1 MATFA
6 KAPNSCELGKI
17 INGNWA
23 LQIKPVGADPSEYRF
38 VRGAS
43 SINAVVTGNT
53 VDSSDIDS
61 GGWDSTLK
69 TSRSLAI
76 NIEGSYIE
84 VPELGI
90 IDPTLELL
98 KISGEELG
106 TDGKIDARVWRTDVD
121 EGWEGTFNNVF
132 TPNTGART
140 DLRSYTS
147 ALTNSCAPT
156 RIHSVEAGAETEASV
171 AIEDDYVKGVLAP
184 SGAGSG
190 EGGAGSGEG
199 GA

>member
-156 RIHSVEAGAETEASV
+156 RIHSVEAGSETAESVPLEEGYVEGILTPSV
-171 AIEDDYVKGVLAP
+171 AGGD
-184 SGAGSG
+184 SGAGDG
-190 EGGAGSGEG
+190 EPEA
-199 GA
+199 

>member
-156 RIHSVEAGAETEASV
+156 RIHSIEVGSETTASVPLEAGYVEGILTPSV
-171 AIEDDYVKGVLAP
+171 AGGDTGGDD
-184 SGAGSG
+184 G
-190 EGGAGSGEG
+190 EPEA
-199 GA
+199 